1 MDRAVA
7 SEVALRCHRALE
19 PLHSFVY
26 FAPEVEQAF
35 IDAGL
40 ESGRMPYFAGRAA
53 PLGPVGAGVVAATFY
68 NFNPRLVARCI
79 PKAWSLVEPTEIV
92 KLRFAGAEAALR
104 RLLGDAVDAPELAEL
119 AELVREAA
127 EACTPEGRP
136 LFAAHADL
144 PWPDGPVATLWH
156 GASLLRE
163 HRGDG
168 HIGVLV
174 AEGLS
179 GLEALVT
186 HTATGKGFRADVAKR
201 LRGWSDE
208 EWVSAEKQL
217 CEREILDADGALT
230 PRGEA
235 LRTRLEERTDEVASA
250 PYRRIGEDSA
260 RRIAELAK
268 PFARTVLKAGGIPRE
283 LFANR

>member
-7 SEVALRCHRALE
+7 SEVALRCHRVLE
-19 PLHSFVY
+19 PLHAVVY
-26 FAPEVEQAF
+26 FAPEVEQSFA
-35 IDAGL
+35 DAGL
-40 ESGRMPYFAGRAA
+40 EDGRMAYFAGRAA
-53 PLGPVGAGVVAATFY
+53 ALGPVGAGVVSATFY

-79 PKAWSLVEPTEIV
+79 PKAWSLVEPAEV
-92 KLRFAGAEAALR
+92 LKLRFAGAEAALR
-104 RLLGDAVDAPELAEL
+104 RLLGDAAEAPELAEL
-119 AELVREAA
+119 AGLVREAA

-174 AEGLS
+174 SEGLS
-179 GLEALVT
+179 GIEALVT
-186 HTATGKGFRADVAKR
+186 HIATGKGFRLDVAKR

-208 EWVSAEKQL
+208 EWATAEQGL
-217 CEREILDADGALT
+217 REREILDADGALT
-230 PRGEA
+230 EQGQA
-235 LRTRLEERTDEVASA
+235 LRARLEERTDEVSSA
-250 PYRRIGEDSA
+250 PYRTIGEDSA

-268 PFARTVLKAGGIPRE
+268 PFTRTVLKAGGIPQE
-283 LFANR
+283 LFARG